1 MPTVSHIGRRRLERS
16 KFMNYKEYLAYVNE
30 AKSYESAEAIR
41 MEYGYPPECEW
52 TAEGL
57 IKVFEIIF
65 AVSKSDF
72 PKIVELSGGNLSEL
86 CRWLNIPL
94 RTAQAWTAGDRTP
107 PTYIIQMIGFA
118 LISQCEKEE

>member
-1 MPTVSHIGRRRLERS
+1 
-16 KFMNYKEYLAYVNE
+16 MNYKEYLAYVEE
-30 AKSYESAEAIR
+30 AKSYESAEVIR
-41 MEYGYPPECEW
+41 MEYGFPPECEW

-57 IKVFEIIF
+57 IKAFEIIF

-94 RTAQAWTAGDRTP
+94 RTAQAWVAGDRTP

-118 LISQCEKEE
+118 LISQCEKEEIM

>member
-1 MPTVSHIGRRRLERS
+1 
-16 KFMNYKEYLAYVNE
+16 MNYKEYLEYIEA
-30 AKSYESAEAIR
+30 AKSCESAETIR
-41 MEYGYPPECEW
+41 IEYGYPPECGW

-94 RTAQAWTAGDRTP
+94 RTAQSLSAGDRAP
-107 PTYIIQMIGFA
+107 SIYIIEMIGFA
-118 LISQCEKEE
+118 LISQCEKEEIM

>member
-1 MPTVSHIGRRRLERS
+1 
-16 KFMNYKEYLAYVNE
+16 MNYKEYLAYVNE

-57 IKVFEIIF
+57 IKAFEIIF

-94 RTAQAWTAGDRTP
+94 RTAQSRSAGDRAP
-107 PTYIIQMIGFA
+107 SIYIIEMIGFA
-118 LISQCEKEE
+118 LISQCEKEEIM

>member
-1 MPTVSHIGRRRLERS
+1 
-16 KFMNYKEYLAYVNE
+16 MNYKEYLAYVEE
-30 AKSYESAEAIR
+30 AKSCESAEVIR

-72 PKIVELSGGNLSEL
+72 PKIVELSGGNLSEM

-94 RTAQAWTAGDRTP
+94 RTAQSWSAGDRAP
-107 PTYIIQMIGFA
+107 SIYIIEMIGFA
-118 LISQCEKEE
+118 LISQCEKEEIM

>member
-1 MPTVSHIGRRRLERS
+1 
-16 KFMNYKEYLAYVNE
+16 MNYKEYLAYVNE
-30 AKSYESAEAIR
+30 AKSCESAETIR
-41 MEYGYPPECEW
+41 IEYGFPPECEW

-72 PKIVELSGGNLSEL
+72 PKIVELSGGNLSEM

-94 RTAQAWTAGDRTP
+94 RTAQSWSAGDRTP
-107 PTYIIQMIGFA
+107 STYIIEMIGFA

>member
-1 MPTVSHIGRRRLERS
+1 
-16 KFMNYKEYLAYVNE
+16 MNYKEYLAYVEE
-30 AKSYESAEAIR
+30 AKSCESAEVLRI
-41 MEYGYPPECEW
+41 EYGYPPECEW

-72 PKIVELSGGNLSEL
+72 PKIVELSGGNLSEM

-94 RTAQAWTAGDRTP
+94 RTAQSWSAGDRAP
-107 PTYIIQMIGFA
+107 SIYIIEMIGFA
-118 LISQCEKEE
+118 LISQCEK

>member
-1 MPTVSHIGRRRLERS
+1 
-16 KFMNYKEYLAYVNE
+16 MNYKEYLAYVND
-30 AKSYESAEAIR
+30 AKSCESAEILR

-57 IKVFEIIF
+57 IKAFEIIF

-72 PKIVELSGGNLSEL
+72 PKMVELSGGNLSEL

-94 RTAQAWTAGDRTP
+94 RTAQAWAAGDRPP

-118 LISQCEKEE
+118 LIPQCEKEEIM